1 MNLPSKTGLVC
12 KVGVIV
18 RLRPQVPII
27 FSMRL
32 IKAPLLAGLLVAAVL
47 GAKENFPY
55 WSSIAFLENSMLFL
69 AGMIAGVRL
78 PDLDLVLPGFSHR
91 SGITHSC
98 LIPFLCLWF
107 FMAPVAAGLAL
118 GMALHMA
125 SDVQPK
131 AWTGGAI
138 IKFPLIGG
146 IGLLSPVWLIANV
159 VGCSAVLMEVLTQ
172 FLLQDRQLVLLV
184 SLFCSG
190 WYFVQEEK
198 KPLLP
203 LMTMAF
209 SLLLVHSVRGG
220 TLSVQVIWRY
230 FA

>member
-1 MNLPSKTGLVC
+1 M
-12 KVGVIV
+12 
-18 RLRPQVPII
+18 
-27 FSMRL
+27 
-32 IKAPLLAGLLVAAVL
+32 VAAVMA
-47 GAKENFPY
+47 AKEYFPY
-55 WSSIAFLENSMLFL
+55 WPSVSFLESGLLFL

-78 PDLDLVLPGFSHR
+78 PDLDLILPGFSHR

-98 LIPFLCLWF
+98 LFPLLCWHFFLL
-107 FMAPVAAGLAL
+107 PVAGGLAL

-138 IKFPLIGG
+138 IKFPFLGG

-159 VGCSAVLMEVLTQ
+159 TGCSAILMDALTQ
-172 FLLQDRQLVLLV
+172 SALIDRQFMLVI

-190 WYFVQEEK
+190 WYFIREER

-209 SLLLVHSVRGG
+209 SLLLVHSFRTG
-220 TLSVQVIWRY
+220 TLDAQTIWAY
-230 FA
+230 FV